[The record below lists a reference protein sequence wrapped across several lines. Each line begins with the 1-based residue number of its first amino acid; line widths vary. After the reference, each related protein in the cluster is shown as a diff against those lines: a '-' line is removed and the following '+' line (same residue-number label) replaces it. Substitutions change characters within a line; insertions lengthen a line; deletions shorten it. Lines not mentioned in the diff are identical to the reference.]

1 MDIKLVVSLTTTP
14 KRLPLIMETLESI
27 INQLHFSFVHKIYVH
42 IPDICKRTNEI
53 YPDPKELFDNKYE
66 DIIVWNKCGE
76 DLGPIT
82 KLQGILNILPE
93 EEDVWIITIDDDIK
107 YLQYLIELY
116 ILFLNRIVP
125 KENKNIA
132 FGISGFTY
140 TNEPSKGYSFNAI
153 YDAVKQTDILEGYA
167 SICYH
172 RSYFKKSWKNY
183 LDKCLDNKYCKF
195 SDDLIISNWLSLH
208 KIQLLVIGSPWV
220 CRKTLWGAKCML
232 PHGDEEDALH
242 KGGLLEDNLSNNYE
256 RYIQS
261 MKYLKKIKLLSKNL
275 DK

>member
-42 IPDICKRTNEI
+42 IPDIYKRTNEI
-53 YPDPKELFDNKYE
+53 YPDPKELFNNKYE

-153 YDAVKQTDILEGYA
+153 YDAVKQADILEGYA

-183 LDKCLDNKYCKF
+183 LDKCLDNKYCTF

-208 KIQLLVIGSPWV
+208 KIQLLVIV
-220 CRKTLWGAKCML
+220 V
-232 PHGDEEDALH
+232 
-242 KGGLLEDNLSNNYE
+242 NV
-256 RYIQS
+256 
-261 MKYLKKIKLLSKNL
+261 
-275 DK
+275 